1 MRRTIV
7 TLVFTCLVTACGE
20 RSTAPVDVSGG
31 SVQGL
36 VEDGLIIYRNV
47 PYAAPP
53 VGDLRWRAP
62 QPVEPWEGV
71 RSATQ
76 FGPACW
82 QSTTG
87 GDAMFLERLTEGA
100 GMGAF
105 ATWLLKTT
113 ASWTA
118 PEISEDCLSLNI
130 MAPEGGQ
137 GLPVM
142 FWIHGGGHQFGS
154 GGQAYESPSLVREGV
169 VLVSINYRLGLYGFM
184 AHPELSAEDPSG
196 SSGNYGM
203 LDQIAALAWVRANIL
218 KFGGDPNNVTI
229 FGESAGGHSVGQ
241 LMASPLTQGLF
252 QRAIAQSGTGLHQFQ
267 AVGAA
272 FERTSG
278 HEVGRQ
284 IALAAGVAGPQEIEA
299 LRAMTTEELRPYAID
314 PEFTDTFHP
323 QIDGHVLPRSTAQTF
338 FEGKQQPVP
347 LIVGSNA
354 DEGSVLYYFGIPAV
368 EGGPMAQPQNRS
380 EWDELLASQ
389 FAEQAP
395 RVDAAYTIDGDAD
408 VPRAAE
414 QLMGDTLFGRHAF
427 YMAQRHQAAGHPAY
441 LYFYE
446 RRPPSETQT
455 LGATHALEISHV
467 FGGLIPL
474 WPTDER
480 DDELQAQ
487 MQGYWSEFAKSG
499 DPNRDDLPDWIAFD
513 DLDPLEMAFGH
524 ERSYG
529 RRTAREDRYR
539 AMAGQFESRLAAAL
553 ISAD

>member
-1 MRRTIV
+1 MSKTIIAV
-7 TLVFTCLVTACGE
+7 ILTGMIAACAE
-20 RSTAPVDVSGG
+20 RPAAPVEVSGG
-31 SVQGL
+31 WVEGL
-36 VEDGLIIYRNV
+36 IEDGLVIHRDV
-47 PYAAPP
+47 PYAAAP
-53 VGDLRWRAP
+53 VGNLRWRAP
-62 QPVEPWEGV
+62 QPVESWSGI

-82 QSTTG
+82 QNTAG
-87 GDAMFLERLTEGA
+87 GDALFLERLTEGA
-100 GMGAF
+100 GMGGF
-105 ATWLLKTT
+105 TSWLLKTA

-118 PEISEDCLSLNI
+118 LEISEDCLSLNI
-130 MAPEGGQ
+130 MAPEGSQ

-142 FWIHGGGHQFGS
+142 VWIHGGAHQFGS
-154 GGQAYESPSLVREGV
+154 GGGPYESPTLVREGV
-169 VLVSINYRLGLYGFM
+169 VLVSINYRLGLYGFL
-184 AHPELSAEDPSG
+184 AHPELSAEHPSG

-203 LDQIAALAWVRANIL
+203 LDQIAALKWVRAHIS

-241 LMASPLTQGLF
+241 LMASPLTEGLF

-267 AVGAA
+267 AVEAA

-278 HEVGRQ
+278 HEIGRR
-284 IALAAGVAGPQEIEA
+284 IAQAAGVAGPKEIEA

-314 PEFTDTFHP
+314 PQFTDTFHP

-338 FEGKQQPVP
+338 FEGKQQPVS

-368 EGGPMAQPQNRS
+368 EGGPMVQPQNRT
-380 EWDELLASQ
+380 EWDQLLASQ

-395 RVDAAYTIDGDAD
+395 RVDAAYVIDGDQD
-408 VPRAAE
+408 VPKAAE

-427 YMAQRHQAAGHPAY
+427 YMAQRHQAAGHPTY

-467 FGGLIPL
+467 FGELIPM
-474 WPTDER
+474 WPTNER
-480 DDELQAQ
+480 DKALQGQ

-499 DPNRDDLPDWIAFD
+499 DPNRDDLPAWDAFD
-513 DLDPLEMAFGH
+513 DLEALEMAFGH
-524 ERSYG
+524 ERTYG
-529 RRTAREDRYR
+529 RRTAREGRYR
-539 AMAGQFESRLAAAL
+539 AMAGQFESRLAATM